1 MQVNKYLLM
10 FIILA
15 IGVMGIAMG
24 SIGIQ
29 YYNKCDT
36 LKDDKDMKRNRN
48 FLIGMLIVSVL
59 MTLYSL
65 YRLGTSGKAKRAYS
79 NMQAMYASRFPMTQ
93 PGAAPAPMMAAPP
106 SKML

>member
-1 MQVNKYLLM
+1 MEVNKYLIM
-10 FIILA
+10 FIVLA

-29 YYNKCDT
+29 YYNKCGE
-36 LKDDKDMKRNRN
+36 LQEDDKMKRNRN
-48 FLIGMLIVSVL
+48 FLIIMLVVSVL

-65 YRLGTSGKAKRAYS
+65 YRLGTSGKATRAYS
-79 NMQAMYASRFPMTQ
+79 NMQTMYASRFPAAQ
-93 PGAAPAPMMAAPP
+93 PGVAPP